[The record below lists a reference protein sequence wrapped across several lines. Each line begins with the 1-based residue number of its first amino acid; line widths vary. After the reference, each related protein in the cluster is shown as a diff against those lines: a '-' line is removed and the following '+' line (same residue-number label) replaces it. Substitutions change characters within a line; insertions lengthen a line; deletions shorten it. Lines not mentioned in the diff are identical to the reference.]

1 MVQTLIRYKKVV
13 VIVLLIGL
21 MFGTLFGFG
30 PQNSF
35 AANGKDSVQSS
46 RSGCYVAVCTGGWV
60 KGHEDYGCFALA
72 TLACQKIFKSD
83 PVAEGVCEAAAFWS
97 CWVDTYCA
105 YWDKRWVDPCPHS
118 VEPTPQPSF
127 NVKP

>member
-35 AANGKDSVQSS
+35 AANGKNGAQNAP
-46 RSGCYVAVCTGGWV
+46 SGCYVAVCTGGWV
-60 KGHEDYGCFALA
+60 PAHEDWACYSVAA
-72 TLACQKIFKSD
+72 TACSFIAV
-83 PVAEGVCEAAAFWS
+83 PAVRAACYATAYAG
-97 CWVDTYCA
+97 CWVDKYCA
-105 YWDKRWVDPCPHS
+105 YWDRRWLDPCPKS

-127 NVKP
+127 DVKP